1 MTLGVLSH
9 AVNTEVAIRE
19 GVPNRGAGGAFK
31 QTGSPKRTAV
41 YQKGRKKG
49 TIEFSL
55 TPNPGATRV
64 SVAGDFS
71 SWKPMAMKNGSK
83 GRFAAT
89 MALPPGVYEY
99 RFIVDGEW
107 MSDPDHS
114 DWTPNPCGSF
124 NSVAQVQ

>member
-1 MTLGVLSH
+1 MFSPTP
-9 AVNTEVAIRE
+9 TTQEVAVRE

-55 TPNPGATRV
+55 MPDPGATLV

-71 SWKPMAMKNGSK
+71 AWEPLAMTKGSK
-83 GRFAAT
+83 GRFAT
-89 MALPPGVYEY
+89 TVALPPGVHEY
-99 RFIVDGEW
+99 RFIMDGEW
-107 MSDPDHS
+107 MADPDHS
-114 DWTPNPCGSF
+114 DWAPNPYGSF
-124 NSVAQVQ
+124 NSVTHIQ